1 MLKITYVVTVYN
13 EVKTVEKA
21 IKDVISINYPN
32 KEIIVI
38 DNCSK
43 DGSAQII
50 KKLKKKKIKIIL
62 RKKNIGF
69 GNSVITGIKEAT
81 GDYVFIQYADL
92 EYDHKRSI
100 YMMNYANEKKLDVV
114 LGSRYKNKK
123 KTVLGLIIKRPS
135 YLATLITTYLINAF
149 YGQDF
154 TDVIGGKLY
163 KRKSVEKIRSN
174 SRNQGFDFEFISILC
189 KKKLRIGEVYI
200 KYKPRKNF
208 SEKKIKFYHMI
219 NALYQIFKVK
229 FFKYY

>member
-1 MLKITYVVTVYN
+1 MLRITYVVTVYN

-21 IKDVISINYPN
+21 IKDVIGINYPN

-43 DGSAQII
+43 DGSAEII
-50 KKLKKKKIKIIL
+50 KKLKEKKIKIIL

-69 GNSVITGIKEAT
+69 GNSVITGIKKAT
-81 GDYVFIQYADL
+81 GDYIFIQYADL

-100 YMMNYANEKKLDVV
+100 YMMNYANKKKLDVV
-114 LGSRYKNKK
+114 LGSRYKNNK
-123 KTVLGLIIKRPS
+123 KTALELLFKRPS
-135 YLATLITTYLINAF
+135 YLASLITTYLINVF
-149 YGQDF
+149 YGHNF

-163 KRKSVEKIRSN
+163 KRKSIKKIRSN
-174 SRNQGFDFEFISILC
+174 SRNQGFDFEFISIIC
-189 KKKLRIGEVYI
+189 KKKLKIGEVYI

-208 SEKKIKFYHMI
+208 SEKKIKFYHII
-219 NALYQIFKVK
+219 NALYQILKVK

>member
-43 DGSAQII
+43 DGSAEII
-50 KKLKKKKIKIIL
+50 KKLKKKKLKIIL
-62 RKKNIGF
+62 RKKNTGF
-69 GNSVITGIKEAT
+69 GNSIITGIKKAT
-81 GDYVFIQYADL
+81 GDYIFIQYADL

-114 LGSRYKNKK
+114 LGSRYKNNK
-123 KTVLGLIIKRPS
+123 KTVLELLIKRPS
-135 YLATLITTYLINAF
+135 YLASLITTYLINFF
-149 YGQDF
+149 YGHDF
-154 TDVIGGKLY
+154 TDVIGGRLY
-163 KRKSVEKIRSN
+163 KRKSVEKIKSN
-174 SRNQGFDFEFISILC
+174 SRNLGFDFEFISIIC
-189 KKKLRIGEVYI
+189 KKKLKIGEVYI
-200 KYKPRKNF
+200 KYKPRRDF

-219 NALYQIFKVK
+219 NALYQILKVK

>member
-43 DGSAQII
+43 DGSAEII

-69 GNSVITGIKEAT
+69 GNSVITGIKKAT
-81 GDYVFIQYADL
+81 GDYIFIQYADL

-123 KTVLGLIIKRPS
+123 KQ
-135 YLATLITTYLINAF
+135 YL
-149 YGQDF
+149 D
-154 TDVIGGKLY
+154 
-163 KRKSVEKIRSN
+163 
-174 SRNQGFDFEFISILC
+174 
-189 KKKLRIGEVYI
+189 
-200 KYKPRKNF
+200 
-208 SEKKIKFYHMI
+208 
-219 NALYQIFKVK
+219 
-229 FFKYY
+229 

>member
-13 EVKTVEKA
+13 EVETVEKA

-43 DGSAQII
+43 DGSVEII
-50 KKLKKKKIKIIL
+50 KKLKKKILKIIL

-69 GNSVITGIKEAT
+69 GNSIITGIKRAT
-81 GDYVFIQYADL
+81 GDYIFIQYADL

-100 YMMNYANEKKLDVV
+100 YMMNYANKKKLDVV
-114 LGSRYKNKK
+114 LGSRYKNNKK
-123 KTVLGLIIKRPS
+123 SVLELLIERPS

-149 YGQDF
+149 YGHNF

-163 KRKSVEKIRSN
+163 KRKSIEKIRPN
-174 SRNQGFDFEFISILC
+174 SRYQGFDFEFMSIIC
-189 KKKLRIGEVYI
+189 KKKLKIGEVYI

-219 NALYQIFKVK
+219 NALYQILKIK